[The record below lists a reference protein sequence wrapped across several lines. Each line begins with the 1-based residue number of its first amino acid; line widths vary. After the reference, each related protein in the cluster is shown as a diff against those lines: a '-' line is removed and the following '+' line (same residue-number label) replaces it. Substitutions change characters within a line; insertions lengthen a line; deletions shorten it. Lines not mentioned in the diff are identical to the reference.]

1 MKCNKHH
8 FLEDLTLFIGYGTT
22 VFIGL
27 ILLLYFIAI
36 NIN

>member
-1 MKCNKHH
+1 MKCNKHS
-8 FLEDLTLFIGYGTT
+8 FLEDLTLFIAYGISA
-22 VFIGL
+22 FIGL